1 MLGAVLTRLSQITL
15 PGAITDVVLQGERA
29 LAALATELVVIE
41 RGAVLRRLDVAVQ
54 ALIASDDERSV
65 LTVSRPID
73 PPAHYP
79 LREISAAPQRP
90 IQRRVHRL
98 AAPWRALEDLGPIAA
113 DGWCATFDGDL
124 WPTLDG
130 DTVYLYERSA
140 AGLTLRARHDTF
152 WPCHLERV
160 PAGVWLELSSLGA
173 SHFEVLAL
181 PDLRLLESGNLKYC
195 PLQFPP
201 EQIRQAVYAPTLAQP
216 LFSIDAA
223 GMPRSIQ
230 DGQVVVHPI
239 RGVDRIVTQEGQ
251 IVTTLA
257 APSLGLCA
265 EGERA
270 LCWAPCA
277 EGIEVLLI
285 CLRTARV
292 RSRLTLPG
300 GAAVGARLFGP
311 RVALW
316 SGRTLQILVD
326 DAAHAN

>member
-41 RGAVLRRLDVAVQ
+41 RGAVQRRLDVAVQ

-181 PDLRLLESGNLKYC
+181 PDLRLLESGNLRYC
-195 PLQFPP
+195 RSSSLPSRSARPCTRRPWPSRCSRSTPLACRAASRMARSSSTPSAASIASSRRRGRSSPP
-201 EQIRQAVYAPTLAQP
+201 SRPHRWACARRASARCAGPPAP
-216 LFSIDAA
+216 
-223 GMPRSIQ
+223 
-230 DGQVVVHPI
+230 
-239 RGVDRIVTQEGQ
+239 
-251 IVTTLA
+251 
-257 APSLGLCA
+257 
-265 EGERA
+265 RA
-270 LCWAPCA
+270 
-277 EGIEVLLI
+277 
-285 CLRTARV
+285 
-292 RSRLTLPG
+292 SRCC
-300 GAAVGARLFGP
+300 
-311 RVALW
+311 
-316 SGRTLQILVD
+316 
-326 DAAHAN
+326 